1 MRVLI
6 ADDDADV
13 REVLVESFREA
24 GFDVLQAANGL
35 EALLC
40 VKRDRPDA
48 VVLDLMMPRLGGVEA
63 LKRIHAFNPGIR
75 ALVVTGAID
84 TELHRQA
91 TLAGAAGV
99 FAKPVSAATL
109 VAALAGPSPTP
120 ASRPAAPAPAPQP
133 AAPAPAAPIATGG
146 AQAGRVLVV
155 DDNPEV
161 RAMLADV
168 LTSLGYTTRT
178 AADGATAVRAVLTEA
193 PDVVLLDVY
202 MPGLS
207 GVGALPTIVA
217 LAPNAKVIMISGA
230 ANEDVLK
237 RSLAFGAH
245 DYVTKPFE
253 ISSLSRALETAL
265 AMRRLES
272 GPGQGG
278 R

>member
-6 ADDDADV
+6 ADDDSDV
-13 REVLVESFREA
+13 REVLVESFRGA
-24 GFDVLQAANGL
+24 GFEVLQAANGL

-75 ALVVTGAID
+75 ALVVTGSID
-84 TELHRQA
+84 SELHRQA

-109 VAALAGPSPTP
+109 VAALSAP
-120 ASRPAAPAPAPQP
+120 AAAPAPKP
-133 AAPAPAAPIATGG
+133 AEPAPTSPSGRAPT
-146 AQAGRVLVV
+146 GRVLVV

-161 RAMLADV
+161 RAMLEDV
-168 LTSLGYTTRT
+168 LTSLGYTARS
-178 AADGATAVRAVLTEA
+178 AADGATAVRSVVSDA

-253 ISSLSRALETAL
+253 ISSLSRAIETAL

-272 GPGQGG
+272 GSGSGG
-278 R
+278 

>member
-6 ADDDADV
+6 ADDDTDV
-13 REVLVESFREA
+13 REVLVESFRDA
-24 GFDVLQAANGL
+24 GFDVLEASNGL
-35 EALLC
+35 EALLS
-40 VKRDRPDA
+40 VKRDKPDA

-84 TELHRQA
+84 SELHRQA

-99 FAKPVSAATL
+99 FAKPVSAAAL
-109 VAALAGPSPTP
+109 VAALAGP
-120 ASRPAAPAPAPQP
+120 AHRAPAPQTAPQPAPPEP
-133 AAPAPAAPIATGG
+133 AASPTTGG
-146 AQAGRVLVV
+146 PGTGRVLVV

-161 RAMLADV
+161 RAMLEDV
-168 LTSLGYTTRT
+168 LTSLGYATRS
-178 AADGATAVRAVLTEA
+178 AADGATAVRSVLSEA
-193 PDVVLLDVY
+193 PDIVLLDVY

-253 ISSLSRALETAL
+253 ISSLSRAIETAL
-265 AMRRLES
+265 AMRRLET
-272 GPGQGG
+272 GPGPSGA
-278 R
+278 

>member
-13 REVLVESFREA
+13 REVLVESFRDA

-84 TELHRQA
+84 AELHRQA

-109 VAALAGPSPTP
+109 VAALAGP
-120 ASRPAAPAPAPQP
+120 APAPAPNP
-133 AAPAPAAPIATGG
+133 AAPTAAPAQSGG
-146 AQAGRVLVV
+146 APTGRVLVV

-161 RAMLADV
+161 RAMLEDV
-168 LTSLGYTTRT
+168 LTSLGYTTSA
-178 AADGATAVRAVLTEA
+178 AADGATAVRSVLTEA

-265 AMRRLES
+265 AMRRLET
-272 GPGQGG
+272 GPEKPAG
-278 R
+278 

>member
-6 ADDDADV
+6 ADDDTDV
-13 REVLVESFREA
+13 REVLVESFRDA
-24 GFDVLQAANGL
+24 GFDVLEASNGL

-99 FAKPVSAATL
+99 FAKPVSAAAL
-109 VAALAGPSPTP
+109 VAALAGPAP
-120 ASRPAAPAPAPQP
+120 RPAAQP
-133 AAPAPAAPIATGG
+133 AAPAPPAPAPSALT
-146 AQAGRVLVV
+146 GRVLVV

-161 RAMLADV
+161 RAMLEDV
-168 LTSLGYTTRT
+168 LTSLGYGTRT
-178 AADGATAVRAVLTEA
+178 AADGATAVRSVLDEA

-217 LAPNAKVIMISGA
+217 LAPHAKVIMISGA

-253 ISSLSRALETAL
+253 ISSLSRAIETAL
-265 AMRRLES
+265 AMRRLETGPEPSS
-272 GPGQGG
+272 GA
-278 R
+278 

>member
-13 REVLVESFREA
+13 REVLVESFRAA

-84 TELHRQA
+84 SELHRQA

-109 VAALAGPSPTP
+109 VAALAGPS
-120 ASRPAAPAPAPQP
+120 RAPAPQP
-133 AAPAPAAPIATGG
+133 SAPSPPAPTTIGG
-146 AQAGRVLVV
+146 APPTGRVLVV

-161 RAMLADV
+161 RAMLEDV
-168 LTSLGYTTRT
+168 LTSLGYATRS
-178 AADGATAVRAVLTEA
+178 AADGATAVRSVLTEA
-193 PDVVLLDVY
+193 PDIVLLDIY

-265 AMRRLES
+265 AMRRLETGPETTS
-272 GPGQGG
+272 GG
-278 R
+278 

>member
-13 REVLVESFREA
+13 REVLVESFRDA

-99 FAKPVSAATL
+99 FTKPVSPATL
-109 VAALAGPSPTP
+109 VAALAGP
-120 ASRPAAPAPAPQP
+120 APATAPKPAEP
-133 AAPAPAAPIATGG
+133 APAPAASTG
-146 AQAGRVLVV
+146 APTSRVLVV
-155 DDNPEV
+155 DDNAEV
-161 RAMLADV
+161 RAMLEDV
-168 LTSLGYTTRT
+168 LTSLGYATRT
-178 AADGATAVRAVLTEA
+178 AADGASAVRAVLTEP

-230 ANEDVLK
+230 ANEDVLR

-265 AMRRLES
+265 AMRRLET
-272 GPGQGG
+272 GPDPGG

>member
-6 ADDDADV
+6 ADDDADL
-13 REVLVESFREA
+13 RELLVESFRNA

-35 EALLC
+35 EVLLC

-63 LKRIHAFNPGIR
+63 LKRIHSFNPGIR

-84 TELHRQA
+84 AELHRQA

-99 FAKPVSAATL
+99 FAKPVSPATL
-109 VAALAGPSPTP
+109 VAALAGP
-120 ASRPAAPAPAPQP
+120 ASAPPREPAP
-133 AAPAPAAPIATGG
+133 PAPAATSG
-146 AQAGRVLVV
+146 APTGRVLVV
-155 DDNPEV
+155 DDNSEV
-161 RAMLADV
+161 RSMLEDV
-168 LTSLGYTTRT
+168 LTSLGYSTRS
-178 AADGATAVRAVLTEA
+178 AADGATAVRAVLSEA

-272 GPGQGG
+272 GPSQGG

>member
-13 REVLVESFREA
+13 REVLVESFRNA

-109 VAALAGPSPTP
+109 VAALKGPAPAQAPKPSAPTP
-120 ASRPAAPAPAPQP
+120 APTQS
-133 AAPAPAAPIATGG
+133 GG
-146 AQAGRVLVV
+146 APTGRVLVV

-161 RAMLADV
+161 RAMLEDV
-168 LTSLGYTTRT
+168 LTSLGYRAST
-178 AADGATAVRAVLTEA
+178 AADGATAVRAVLSEA

-265 AMRRLES
+265 AMRRLETGPEKS
-272 GPGQGG
+272 GG
-278 R
+278 

>member
-6 ADDDADV
+6 ADDDTDV
-13 REVLVESFREA
+13 REVLVESFRDA
-24 GFDVLQAANGL
+24 GFEVLEASNGL
-35 EALLC
+35 EALLS
-40 VKRDRPDA
+40 VKRDKPDA

-84 TELHRQA
+84 SELHRQA

-99 FAKPVSAATL
+99 FAKPVSAAAL
-109 VAALAGPSPTP
+109 VAALAGPAHTP
-120 ASRPAAPAPAPQP
+120 AAQTAPQP
-133 AAPAPAAPIATGG
+133 APPELGPPRTTGRPPT
-146 AQAGRVLVV
+146 GRVLVV

-161 RAMLADV
+161 RAMLEDV
-168 LTSLGYTTRT
+168 LTSLGYATRS
-178 AADGATAVRAVLTEA
+178 AADGATAVRSVLSEP
-193 PDVVLLDVY
+193 PDIVLLDVY

-253 ISSLSRALETAL
+253 ISSLSRSIETAL
-265 AMRRLES
+265 AMRRLET
-272 GPGQGG
+272 GPGPTSA
-278 R
+278 

>member
-6 ADDDADV
+6 ADDDADL
-13 REVLVESFREA
+13 RELLVESFRNA

-35 EALLC
+35 EVLLC

-63 LKRIHAFNPGIR
+63 LKRIHSFNPGIR

-84 TELHRQA
+84 AELHRQA

-99 FAKPVSAATL
+99 FAKPVSPATL
-109 VAALAGPSPTP
+109 VAALAGP
-120 ASRPAAPAPAPQP
+120 ASAPPREPAP
-133 AAPAPAAPIATGG
+133 PAPAATSG
-146 AQAGRVLVV
+146 APTGRVLVV
-155 DDNPEV
+155 DDNSEV
-161 RAMLADV
+161 RSMLEDV
-168 LTSLGYTTRT
+168 LTSLGYSTRS
-178 AADGATAVRAVLTEA
+178 AADGATAVRAVLSEA

-272 GPGQGG
+272 GPSQGA

>member
-13 REVLVESFREA
+13 REVLVEVFKEA
-24 GFDVLQAANGL
+24 GFDVLEASNGL
-35 EALLC
+35 EALLY

-63 LKRIHAFNPGIR
+63 LKRIRSFNPGIR
-75 ALVVTGAID
+75 VLVVTGAID
-84 TELHRQA
+84 PELHRQA
-91 TLAGAAGV
+91 TLSGASGV
-99 FAKPVSAATL
+99 FTKPVAAATL
-109 VAALAGPSPTP
+109 VAALSDPATTP
-120 ASRPAAPAPAPQP
+120 PPKPAAPTPSPVPPAGAP
-133 AAPAPAAPIATGG
+133 TG
-146 AQAGRVLVV
+146 RILVV

-161 RAMLADV
+161 RQMLEDV
-168 LTSLGYTTRT
+168 LSSLGYVTLT

-193 PDVVLLDVY
+193 PDVVLLDVN

-217 LAPNAKVIMISGA
+217 LAPHAKIIMISGA

-245 DYVTKPFE
+245 DYVTKPIE
-253 ISSLSRALETAL
+253 ISSLSRAIETAL
-265 AMRRLES
+265 AMRRLEAS
-272 GPGQGG
+272 PDAS
-278 R
+278 

>member
-6 ADDDADV
+6 ADDDADI
-13 REVLVESFREA
+13 RELLVESFRSA

-35 EALLC
+35 EVLLC

-63 LKRIHAFNPGIR
+63 LKRIHSFNPGIR

-84 TELHRQA
+84 AELHRQA

-99 FAKPVSAATL
+99 FAKPVSPATL
-109 VAALAGPSPTP
+109 VAALTGP
-120 ASRPAAPAPAPQP
+120 ASAPPREPAP
-133 AAPAPAAPIATGG
+133 PAPAATSG
-146 AQAGRVLVV
+146 APTGRVLVV
-155 DDNPEV
+155 DDNSEV
-161 RAMLADV
+161 RSMLEDV
-168 LTSLGYTTRT
+168 LTSLGYSTRS
-178 AADGATAVRAVLTEA
+178 AADGATAVRAVLSEA

-272 GPGQGG
+272 GPGQGS

>member
-1 MRVLI
+1 MLVLI
-6 ADDDADV
+6 ADDDGDV
-13 REVLVESFREA
+13 REVLVESFQDA

-48 VVLDLMMPRLGGVEA
+48 VVLDLMMPRLGGVAA

-75 ALVVTGAID
+75 ALVVTGALD
-84 TELHRQA
+84 AELHRQA

-99 FAKPVSAATL
+99 FAKPVSPATL
-109 VAALAGPSPTP
+109 IAALAGP
-120 ASRPAAPAPAPQP
+120 APAPPTQP
-133 AAPAPAAPIATGG
+133 APPAPSAPAAASG
-146 AQAGRVLVV
+146 APTGRVLVV
-155 DDNPEV
+155 DDNTEV
-161 RAMLADV
+161 RAMLEDV
-168 LTSLGYTTRT
+168 LTSLGYATRT
-178 AADGATAVRAVLTEA
+178 AADGATAVRSVLTEP
-193 PDVVLLDVY
+193 PDIVLLDVY

-265 AMRRLES
+265 AMRRLET
-272 GPGQGG
+272 GPEAAGPA
-278 R
+278 

>member
-6 ADDDADV
+6 ADDDPDV
-13 REVLVESFREA
+13 REVLVEVFRDA
-24 GFDVLQAANGL
+24 GFDVLEAANGL
-35 EALLC
+35 EALLY

-63 LKRIHAFNPGIR
+63 LKRIHSFNPGIR
-75 ALVVTGAID
+75 VLVVTGAID
-84 TELHRQA
+84 PELHRQA

-99 FAKPVSAATL
+99 FSKPVSSEIL
-109 VAALAGPSPTP
+109 VAARTGP
-120 ASRPAAPAPAPQP
+120 
-133 AAPAPAAPIATGG
+133 APAPAAPTAPIEAPPTPPPPHPG
-146 AQAGRVLVV
+146 APTGRVLVV

-161 RAMLADV
+161 RAMLQDV

-178 AADGATAVRAVLTEA
+178 AADGATAVRAVLSEA

-217 LAPNAKVIMISGA
+217 LAPHAKVIMISGA

-253 ISSLSRALETAL
+253 ISSLSRSIETAL

-272 GPGQGG
+272 GPEGAGG
-278 R
+278 RVV

>member
-6 ADDDADV
+6 ADDDTDV
-13 REVLVESFREA
+13 REVLVESFRDA
-24 GFDVLQAANGL
+24 GFEVLEASNGL
-35 EALLC
+35 EALLS
-40 VKRDRPDA
+40 VKRDKPDA

-84 TELHRQA
+84 SELHRQA

-99 FAKPVSAATL
+99 FAKPVSAAAL
-109 VAALAGPSPTP
+109 VAALSGP
-120 ASRPAAPAPAPQP
+120 AHKQAPQTAPQP
-133 AAPAPAAPIATGG
+133 TPPAPAAQPTTSGPPT
-146 AQAGRVLVV
+146 GRVLVV

-161 RAMLADV
+161 RAMLEDV
-168 LTSLGYTTRT
+168 LTSLGYATRT
-178 AADGATAVRAVLTEA
+178 AGDGATAVRAVLNEA

-253 ISSLSRALETAL
+253 ISSLSRSIETAL
-265 AMRRLES
+265 AMRRLETGT
-272 GPGQGG
+272 GPASA
-278 R
+278 